1 MSEENIVSYSTEQLR
16 RMKGETEWA
25 RLRAEQAAG
34 IEPALDPEEEG
45 IEWDWQN
52 ARLVMPQPKRAVS
65 IRMDAD
71 VLAFFKAQ
79 GRGYQTRMNAVLRAF
94 MDAQKKG

>member
-1 MSEENIVSYSTEQLR
+1 MKSGRIVRVTSEQARALPD
-16 RMKGETEWA
+16 ETDWA